1 MADDKGKGSDNIDN
15 ANEDDLLQAQFPH
28 MQPMTSTA
36 VVGPGDRTNGGT
48 NKELQDVDPM
58 FPTSP
63 PQLMNNQ
70 VTSTTPTEDIVTL
83 TAAATSNK
91 QFPHSSQQAVEKGD
105 NKNSKD
111 TPSDE
116 ITLPK
121 LGVSEAK
128 DKDDDHEETKTEE
141 EEEEEEEDTRS
152 DEITLPKLGVSE
164 AKDKDDDHEETKTEE
179 EEEEEIKDDS
189 RNVTRSNGATTA
201 DMVSAPVTED
211 DDSKETKGGGNEPIS
226 PSSVSN
232 VDLNEIIDVRQIQ
245 TYAVMEL
252 YRSI

>member
-111 TPSDE
+111 T
-116 ITLPK
+116 
-121 LGVSEAK
+121 
-128 DKDDDHEETKTEE
+128 
-141 EEEEEEEDTRS
+141 RS
-152 DEITLPKLGVSE
+152 DNRTNGGTNKELQDADTNKVIEALLANTTHKLINEFEYIDFFENDYISSIVEHFG
-164 AKDKDDDHEETKTEE
+164 
-179 EEEEEIKDDS
+179 
-189 RNVTRSNGATTA
+189 G
-201 DMVSAPVTED
+201 
-211 DDSKETKGGGNEPIS
+211 DSKLVEHKLRED
-226 PSSVSN
+226 
-232 VDLNEIIDVRQIQ
+232 VDRMM
-245 TYAVMEL
+245 APMH
-252 YRSI
+252 

>member
-141 EEEEEEEDTRS
+141 EEEE
-152 DEITLPKLGVSE
+152 
-164 AKDKDDDHEETKTEE
+164 
-179 EEEEEIKDDS
+179 IKDDS

>member
-121 LGVSEAK
+121 LGVSEAN
-128 DKDDDHEETKTEE
+128 KDDDHEETKTEE
-141 EEEEEEEDTRS
+141 EEEEDTRS
-152 DEITLPKLGVSE
+152 DKITLPKLGVSE
-164 AKDKDDDHEETKTEE
+164 AKDKDDDHEETKTE

-201 DMVSAPVTED
+201 DMVSAPVTD